1 MLYNS
6 ALCSSIFSYSFPP
19 HTPPPRIFHT
29 NGLNNSI
36 FRQGNFLINSCR
48 VMSKAVLLTFLS
60 PHLLLPHCIL
70 ECTICQ
76 CILKEEGEDMVMPM
90 VLRLSWRMVVS
101 CRRVVAQDF
110 GRHALY
116 RTLESGNRQQR
127 KLACLLT
134 LIHAACDL
142 WGKTWID
149 FLRSRGLRVRVE
161 TTQIVALDYPIVLI
175 VRVTC
180 KHWV

>member
-1 MLYNS
+1 MQFHLFLQVSLLS
-6 ALCSSIFSYSFPP
+6 APP
-19 HTPPPRIFHT
+19 HIFHT

-36 FRQGNFLINSCR
+36 FQQGNFLINSCR

-76 CILKEEGEDMVMPM
+76 CILKEEGEDMVMRR
-90 VLRLSWRMVVS
+90 VLRLSW
-101 CRRVVAQDF
+101 RRVVAQDF
-110 GRHALY
+110 GRHLLY

-127 KLACLLT
+127 KLTCLLT

-142 WGKTWID
+142 WGKVWID
-149 FLRSRGLRVRVE
+149 FLQSTGLRVGVE
-161 TTQIVALDYPIVLI
+161 TTQILALGYPIVLI
-175 VRVTC
+175 VSFTC